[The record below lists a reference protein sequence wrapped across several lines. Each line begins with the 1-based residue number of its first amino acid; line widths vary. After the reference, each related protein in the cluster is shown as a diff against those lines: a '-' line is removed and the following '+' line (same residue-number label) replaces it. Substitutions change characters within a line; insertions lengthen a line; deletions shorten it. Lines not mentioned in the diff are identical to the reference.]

1 MKTIRTAAITTLV
14 LLLAGPALAESFK
27 VGDRV
32 HVGSTNEDGTVIAVG
47 QVLTDG
53 GTFIKVHLDRFG
65 AAYPQVGVTYDTAMV
80 KVTVTGAAAPAG
92 NPAPTAPKQ
101 PAPKTPAAVPQ
112 TPAQPAQINP
122 ATQTQASQALCQQ
135 LIRANYPGG
144 GDTTI
149 TVNFLSFQMSAP
161 RPYEAIYANDMIG
174 AHGHTVTATPVHAK
188 FTVLTHYADPQ
199 ADDQLRTYDAQYM
212 CYNSPKTGWTIEET
226 SRLPGGETAQ
236 YIHKN

>member
-1 MKTIRTAAITTLV
+1 MTKIRTAAITALT
-14 LLLAGPALAESFK
+14 LLLAGPAMAGSFK

-65 AAYPQVGVTYDTAMV
+65 AAYPDVGVTYDTTVA
-80 KVTVTGAAAPAG
+80 KVTVTGGAVPAAPVQVAPK
-92 NPAPTAPKQ
+92 PATAPQLK
-101 PAPKTPAAVPQ
+101 P
-112 TPAQPAQINP
+112 QPAQIDP
-122 ATQTQASQALCQQ
+122 TTQTQASQALCQQ

-144 GDTTI
+144 GDVTI
-149 TVNFLSFQMSAP
+149 TVNFLSFQMSAA
-161 RPYEAIYANDMIG
+161 RPYEAIYANDMVG
-174 AHGHTVTATPVHAK
+174 ARGHTVTATPVHAK
-188 FTVLTHYADPQ
+188 FTVLTHYADPR

-212 CYNSPKTGWTIEET
+212 CYKSPKTGWTVEET
-226 SRLPGGETAQ
+226 SRVPGGETAQ